1 MTPLFTRTQ
10 SGYVARESL
19 AGFRR
24 RKLTTGV
31 TILIMGS
38 ALLVLALFSIVTLN
52 IGALLDR
59 ARTGIDVR
67 LFLDDGMTDEAVGEL
82 HGHLAGLPGVK
93 RVDFVSKEQ
102 ALADFRKELG
112 DETEL
117 LDALGEN
124 PLPASFHVVLT
135 EDAVDADR
143 QLEIARDMSR
153 WPGVAEVAFSE
164 EWARLLDR
172 WRNVFA
178 TATLII
184 GLVVFVAAVFVIS
197 NTVKLTVASSARAVE
212 IMKQV
217 GATNA
222 FIRTPF
228 LFEGLLEGLC
238 GGLFA
243 MAVLIAA
250 HAVLRPSIAGLIFF
264 TPAQIAGFVLF
275 CVGLGLL
282 GSWAA
287 LHKYLRL

>member
-1 MTPLFTRTQ
+1 MFTRTQ
-10 SGYVARESL
+10 AGYVLRESL

-38 ALLVLALFSIVTLN
+38 ALLVLALFSIITLN
-52 IGALLDR
+52 IGALIDR
-59 ARTGIDVR
+59 ARAGIDVR
-67 LFLDDGMTDEAVGEL
+67 VFLADEMTDEEAAEL
-82 HGHLAGLPGVK
+82 HRHLTGLPGVQ
-93 RVDFVSKEQ
+93 RVDYVSKEQ
-102 ALADFRKELG
+102 ALAEFRRELG
-112 DETEL
+112 EETEL
-117 LDALGEN
+117 LDELGEN
-124 PLPASFHVVLT
+124 PLPASFHVTLT
-135 EDAVDADR
+135 GEAVDADA
-143 QLEIARDMSR
+143 QKGIADDMRR
-153 WPGVAEVAFSE
+153 WPGVADVAFSE

-172 WRNVFA
+172 WRHVFA
-178 TATLII
+178 IATLIV

-197 NTVKLTVASSARAVE
+197 NTVKLTVAASARAVE

-228 LFEGLLEGLC
+228 LFEGALEGLL

-243 MAVLIAA
+243 MAVLVAA
-250 HAVLRPSIAGLIFF
+250 HGVLRPQIAGLIFF
-264 TPAQIAGFVLF
+264 SPAQIAGFVVF

-287 LHKYLRL
+287 LHKYLRI

>member
-1 MTPLFTRTQ
+1 MFKPTQ
-10 SGYVARESL
+10 TAYILKESL
-19 AGFRR
+19 AGFHR

-38 ALLVLALFSIVTLN
+38 ALLVLSLFSIVTIN
-52 IGALLDR
+52 IGALLDH

-67 LFLDDGMTDEAVGEL
+67 VFLDDAMDDVAASEL
-82 HGHLAGLPGVK
+82 HRHLSALPGV
-93 RVDFVSKEQ
+93 RQVAYVSKEQ
-102 ALADFRKELG
+102 ALVEFRRELG
-112 DETEL
+112 EETEL
-117 LDALGEN
+117 LDAMEEN

-135 EDAVDADR
+135 EKAVDADR
-143 QLEIARDMSR
+143 QREIADDMRR
-153 WPGVAEVAFSE
+153 WPGVADVAFSE
-164 EWARLLDR
+164 EWARLLDH
-172 WRNVFA
+172 WRSVFT

-184 GLVVFVAAVFVIS
+184 GLVVFIAAVFVIS
-197 NTVKLTVASSARAVE
+197 NTVKLTVAASARAVE

-228 LFEGLLEGLC
+228 LVEGLLEGLC

-264 TPAQIAGFVLF
+264 TPAQIAGFVVF
-275 CVGLGLL
+275 CLGLGLL

>member
-1 MTPLFTRTQ
+1 MGPLFNRTQ
-10 SGYVARESL
+10 IGYVLRESV

-38 ALLVLALFSIVTLN
+38 ALLVLALFSIITIN
-52 IGALLDR
+52 IGALLER

-67 LFLDDGMTDEAVGEL
+67 VFLDDSMSDTDASAL
-82 HGHLAGLPGVK
+82 HRHLAGLSGVK
-93 RVDFVSKEQ
+93 RVDYVSKDA
-102 ALADFRKELG
+102 ALAEFRRELG
-112 DETEL
+112 DQTEL
-117 LDALGEN
+117 LDALEEN
-124 PLPASFHVVLT
+124 PLPASFHVILT
-135 EDAVDADR
+135 DAALASGSQRNVAEDIR
-143 QLEIARDMSR
+143 R

-164 EWARLLDR
+164 EWSRLLDR
-172 WRNVFA
+172 WQNVFA
-178 TATLII
+178 TATLIV
-184 GLVVFVAAVFVIS
+184 GLVVFVSAVFVIS

-228 LFEGLLEGLC
+228 LFEGALEGLL
-238 GGLFA
+238 GGLLA
-243 MAVLIAA
+243 MAVLIVA
-250 HAVLRPSIAGLIFF
+250 HEILRPQIGGLIFF
-264 TPAQIAGFVLF
+264 APGQIAGFVVF
-275 CVGLGLL
+275 CVGLGLV

>member
-1 MTPLFTRTQ
+1 LFTRTQ
-10 SGYVARESL
+10 TGYVLRESL

-38 ALLVLALFSIVTLN
+38 ALLVLALFSIVTIN

-67 LFLDDGMTDEAVGEL
+67 VFLAEGMTDEEAGAL
-82 HGHLAGLPGVK
+82 HGHLARLPGVK
-93 RVDFVSKEQ
+93 RVEYVSKEQ
-102 ALADFRKELG
+102 ALAEFRRELG
-112 DETEL
+112 EETEL
-117 LDALGEN
+117 LDALEEN
-124 PLPASFHVVLT
+124 PLPASFHVMLT
-135 EDAVDADR
+135 EAAVDADR
-143 QLEIARDMSR
+143 QREIADDMRR
-153 WPGVAEVAFSE
+153 WPGVEDVAFSE

-172 WRNVFA
+172 WRHVFA

-197 NTVKLTVASSARAVE
+197 NTVKLTVAASARAVE

-228 LFEGLLEGLC
+228 LFEGMLEGLC

-243 MAVLIAA
+243 MAVLVAA
-250 HAVLRPSIAGLIFF
+250 HAVLRPSIEGLIFF
-264 TPAQIAGFVLF
+264 TPAQVAGFVMF